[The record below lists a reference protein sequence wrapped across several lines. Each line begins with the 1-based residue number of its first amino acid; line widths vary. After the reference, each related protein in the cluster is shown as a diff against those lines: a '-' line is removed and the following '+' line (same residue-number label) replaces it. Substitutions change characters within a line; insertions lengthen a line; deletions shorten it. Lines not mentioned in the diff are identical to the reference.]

1 MTTMARAF
9 SIALV
14 GLDGQVVEVE
24 AALGGGLPRT
34 VLVGLP
40 DAALY
45 EARDRCRAAVN
56 SSGLGWPQHL
66 VTINLSPAAL
76 PKAGSHYDMAIVA
89 AVMAA
94 AGTVAGVGL
103 ETTVL
108 FGEVGLD
115 GRVRPVRG
123 VLPAVLAAQQ
133 HGFTKVVV
141 PVSMADEARLVE
153 GMVVQPIATLA
164 DLADVLNDKP
174 VSVEA
179 SPADRVEAEQVQPK
193 DLSEVAGQLDARWAL
208 EIAAAGRHHIWFTG
222 PPGVGKTLLAE
233 RLPGILPPLTVS
245 EALEVSAIHSMAGI
259 GLAGSLVTQP
269 PYTAPHHLTSMVSLV
284 GGGPRLA
291 KPGLISVAHRGVLFL
306 DEAPEFPPRMLDTL
320 RTPLESG
327 EVTIGRAQVQARF
340 PANFQ
345 LVLASNPCPCGLAAT
360 PGGDCTCAPMTIRRY
375 SERLSGPI
383 RDRIDITQPLRP
395 IRKSFLQDS
404 LQAAEP
410 SAAVAV
416 RVAEARQR
424 QARRLAGTGWTTNAE
439 VRGSYLRNWLP
450 LPHGLDHV
458 DQAVSRGRLSARG
471 VDRVLRLAWT
481 LADLGGRDRP
491 AADDVLAALA
501 MRRGE
506 GDFVGRVA

>member
-40 DAALY
+40 DTALY

-56 SSGLGWPQHL
+56 SAGLGWPQHL

-76 PKAGSHYDMAIVA
+76 PKAGSHYDIAIVA
-89 AVMAA
+89 AVLTA
-94 AGTVAGVGL
+94 AGTVSGAGL
-103 ETTVL
+103 DTTV
-108 FGEVGLD
+108 FIGEVGLD
-115 GRVRPVRG
+115 GRVRAVRG
-123 VLPAVLAAQQ
+123 VLSAVLAAQQ
-133 HGFTKVVV
+133 HDFSRVVV

-153 GMVVQPIATLA
+153 GMSVQPIETLA
-164 DLADVLNDKP
+164 DLADVLNGKP
-174 VSVEA
+174 VLVA
-179 SPADRVEAEQVQPK
+179 AGTADRVEAEQVRPK
-193 DLSEVAGQLDARWAL
+193 DLSEVVGQLDARWAL
-208 EIAAAGRHHIWFTG
+208 EIAAAGRHHLWFTG

-233 RLPGILPPLTVS
+233 RLPGILPPLTAA
-245 EALEVSAIHSMAGI
+245 EALEVSAIHSLAG
-259 GLAGSLVTQP
+259 LSLEGSLVTRP
-269 PYTAPHHLTSMVSLV
+269 PYSAPHHLTSMVSLV
-284 GGGPRLA
+284 GGGPRMA
-291 KPGLISVAHRGVLFL
+291 KPGLISVAHKGVLFL
-306 DEAPEFPPRMLDTL
+306 DEAPEFSPRMLDTL

-360 PGGDCTCAPMTIRRY
+360 PGADCTCAPMSIRRY
-375 SERLSGPI
+375 GERLSGPI

-395 IRKSFLQDS
+395 IRKSFLQET
-404 LQAAEP
+404 LQSAESSATVAA
-410 SAAVAV
+410 
-416 RVAEARQR
+416 RVAQARER
-424 QARRLAGTGWTTNAE
+424 QAHRLAGTGWTTNAE
-439 VRGSYLRNWLP
+439 VRGSHLRNWLP
-450 LPHGLDHV
+450 LPEGLDHV

-481 LADLGGRDRP
+481 IADLGGRDRP
-491 AADDVLAALA
+491 SEQDLLAALA

-506 GDFVGRVA
+506 SDFVGRVA